1 MEEQLKKI
9 DVIRERLNVTYAQA
23 KQALDTA
30 EDDVVKA
37 IIELEKEIANSK
49 WTEEVQIKGSEMLD
63 KIKDLI
69 HRGNVTKI
77 RVKKNN
83 RVLLNI
89 PVTVGAV
96 GVILAPYMAALG
108 VLAGM
113 LTHCTLEIEG
123 HHKNNVHKKTMIEE
137 DDAQQPIA

>member
-9 DVIRERLNVTYAQA
+9 DMIRERLDVTYAQA

-37 IIELEKEIANSK
+37 IIEIEKEITNSK
-49 WTEEVQIKGSEMLD
+49 WTEEMQIKGSEMLD

-69 HRGNVTKI
+69 HKGNVTKI

-113 LTHCTLEIEG
+113 LADFTLEIEG
-123 HHKNNVHKKTMIEE
+123 HLEPSLDKLG
-137 DDAQQPIA
+137 DL